1 MQEDGAAGASS
12 RICQIEVE
20 HDDDVIEAVVAPQA
34 LVAAGIGQAYRAVVA
49 AVGGVVAPA
58 VVGAQRAERQAGRR
72 PAHAVGAVE
81 HGDQSPA
88 AFRRD
93 AIAFALAGPDA
104 GPAEGAG
111 DDKAAGAEQ
120 AAAAVSGDGSHDQP
134 GQGRGHRPTVLSGP
148 AVAAAGPKK
157 SLSAKALPG
166 NPIPDASLRGR
177 AVGVYTVSD
186 ADSKGISVDC
196 RHWRGRSSQYE
207 GLIMPVRKILVVD
220 DDDML
225 RESLVEQ
232 LSLYEEFEIIP
243 AATAAKGVQTARHE
257 PIDLVIMDVGLPDM
271 DGREAVKLLRK
282 SGFKAPVI
290 MLTGQDSES
299 DTILGLEAGANDY
312 VVKPF
317 RFAVLLARIRA
328 QLRQHDQSE
337 DAVFSIGRY
346 TFRPS
351 AKMLID
357 ERNQK
362 VRLTEKETAIL
373 KFLYRA
379 GEKVITRDVLLHEV
393 WGYNSGVT
401 THTLETHI
409 YRLRQKIERDPSK
422 AELLVTEAGGY
433 KLVP

>member
-1 MQEDGAAGASS
+1 M
-12 RICQIEVE
+12 
-20 HDDDVIEAVVAPQA
+20 
-34 LVAAGIGQAYRAVVA
+34 
-49 AVGGVVAPA
+49 PA
-58 VVGAQRAERQAGRR
+58 
-72 PAHAVGAVE
+72 
-81 HGDQSPA
+81 
-88 AFRRD
+88 
-93 AIAFALAGPDA
+93 
-104 GPAEGAG
+104 
-111 DDKAAGAEQ
+111 
-120 AAAAVSGDGSHDQP
+120 
-134 GQGRGHRPTVLSGP
+134 
-148 AVAAAGPKK
+148 
-157 SLSAKALPG
+157 
-166 NPIPDASLRGR
+166 
-177 AVGVYTVSD
+177 
-186 ADSKGISVDC
+186 
-196 RHWRGRSSQYE
+196 
-207 GLIMPVRKILVVD
+207 RKILVVD
-220 DDDML
+220 DDDVL
-225 RESLVEQ
+225 RDSLVEQ
-232 LSLYEEFEIIP
+232 LSLYEEFEIVP
-243 AATAAKGVQTARHE
+243 SATAAKGVQRARAE
-257 PIDLVIMDVGLPDM
+257 PVDLVIMDVGLPDM

-282 SGFKAPVI
+282 GGFKAPVI

-312 VVKPF
+312 VTKPF

-351 AKMLID
+351 SKMLVD
-357 ERNQK
+357 EK
-362 VRLTEKETAIL
+362 GGKIRLTEKETSIL